1 MDRERVKTF
10 FERVAASAAR
20 RPWIA
25 ISAVVS
31 LALVGGWFGLGLRA
45 DAGTDTLLDS
55 GSASYRSTE
64 SFRKAFGDD
73 AALILAREDLS
84 KLLTGED
91 LRALFELETCLAG
104 GTRLGSDLPR
114 QPGRPLPEV
123 CERIEELAPARA
135 IYGPASFLYQSV
147 DQISSVLRRQV
158 ATARTE
164 AGRAAESARQRALSE
179 GLSSTEADS
188 AAQEASDAVLKQF
201 NQAVL
206 RLALSY
212 GITGVPRL
220 DDPSFIGRVVF
231 DSQGNTKSQ
240 FAQLF
245 PRSDVAQITIRPRPD
260 LTDAERDRMVAL
272 YREALAN
279 PRFAL
284 STGDYV
290 FSGAPV
296 LIGALTSSIRSQM
309 LLLLGV
315 SVLVMAIALA
325 FVMPPPFRLLPLGVA
340 LSATGILFGL
350 LALFGGSLTIS
361 AIAMLPV
368 LVGLSVDYAIQVQ
381 ARFSEA
387 REKGLDSPSAVVE
400 AAGVG
405 GPVLALACLATMTG
419 FASFGLSASP
429 LVRSFGFLL
438 VAGIA
443 IALGI
448 ALWSGL
454 AVLSRDRGSAPV
466 AGGGPA
472 TTPLRRWV
480 SNRLR
485 KPAQIAIATSLLR
498 PGRVLLVAGAL
509 ALCGL
514 IASTQTPVD
523 ADVRDLA
530 PSNSPELEELREVE
544 RTTGISGEIDVLVT
558 SDDLADPAT
567 IAWMADF
574 QKRVLARHGF
584 SGPSASCDR
593 AALCPAPSLT
603 DLFAAA
609 GGTLDRAGS
618 EALIESIPPYLSEA
632 VVTRDPETGE
642 VGNQAVISFGVK
654 VRPLD
659 EQQALI
665 EDIREQV
672 DPPGGPSPPAGVTVE
687 VAGLQVLIA
696 DANASL
702 ERSRWWLPAAG
713 IGAVALILLLL
724 WRSLRRTLA
733 VLVPVVFATGWSSLA
748 VASTGYALNPMSAT
762 LGALV
767 IAVSTEFSIILAS
780 RFWEERSAG
789 LTVGEA
795 LRSTYSRA
803 GFATLASGATVIA
816 GFAVLAV
823 AGPLGAL
830 GLPSVAPILSG
841 FGLVTVVDLLVAL
854 AAVLLVIPASLT
866 LFDPLTE
873 RSSRGERATPFSRAG
888 GSPG

>member
-1 MDRERVKTF
+1 MDREQLRGV
-10 FERVAASAAR
+10 FEAVARSAVR
-20 RPWIA
+20 RPWVA
-25 ISAVVS
+25 IGVVVS

-45 DAGTDTLLDS
+45 DAGTDTLLDR
-55 GSASYRSTE
+55 GSASYRATE
-64 SFRKAFGDD
+64 RFREAFGDD
-73 AALILAREDLS
+73 AALILARQDLS
-84 KLLTGED
+84 KLLTGDD

-114 QPGRPLPEV
+114 QPGKPLPEV
-123 CERIEELAPARA
+123 CDRIEELAPARA
-135 IYGPASFLYQSV
+135 VYGPASFLYQSV
-147 DQISSVLRRQV
+147 DQISRVLRKQV
-158 ATARTE
+158 GTARAE
-164 AGRAAESARQRALSE
+164 ADRAAAAARERALAE
-179 GLSSTEADS
+179 GSTASEAD
-188 AAQEASDAVLKQF
+188 AAASRASDLVLKQF

-206 RLALSY
+206 RIALTY

-231 DSQGNTKSQ
+231 DSSGRTKSQ

-245 PRSDVAQITIRPRPD
+245 PRSDVAQITIRPRPN
-260 LTDAERDRMVAL
+260 LSDAERDRMVSL

-279 PRFAL
+279 PRFGL
-284 STGDYV
+284 SEGDYV

-325 FVMPPPFRLLPLGVA
+325 FVLPPPFRLLPLGVA

-350 LALFGGSLTIS
+350 LALFGGTLTIS

-381 ARFSEA
+381 ARFIEA
-387 REKGLDSPSAVVE
+387 RERGLDSPGAVLR
-400 AAGVG
+400 AAGLG

-454 AVLSRDRGSAPV
+454 AVLSMSREREVGQ
-466 AGGGPA
+466 PA
-472 TTPLRRWV
+472 TSASTPLRRWV
-480 SNRLR
+480 SVRLR
-485 KPAQIAIATSLLR
+485 RPAQLAIATSLLR
-498 PGRVLLVAGAL
+498 PGRLLL
-509 ALCGL
+509 AAAL
-514 IASTQTPVD
+514 IASCGWIAGTQTPVD

-530 PSNSPELEELREVE
+530 PADAPELAELEEVE
-544 RTTGISGEIDVLVT
+544 KTTGISGEIDVLVT

-574 QKRVLARHGF
+574 QRRVLARHGF
-584 SGPSASCDR
+584 SGPSASCED

-603 DLFAAA
+603 DLFSAA
-609 GGTLDRAGS
+609 GGSLDRAGS
-618 EALIESIPPYLSEA
+618 EALIRSIPPYLSEA
-632 VVTRDPETGE
+632 VVTRDLETGE
-642 VGNQAVISFGVK
+642 VGEQAVISFGVK
-654 VRPLD
+654 VRPLE

-665 EDIREQV
+665 DDIREQV
-672 DPPGGPSPPAGVTVE
+672 DPPGGPSPPPGVTVE

-696 DANASL
+696 DANTSL

-713 IGAVALILLLL
+713 IAAVALILLLL
-724 WRSLRRTLA
+724 WRSVRRTLA

-748 VASTGYALNPMSAT
+748 VAATGYPLNPMSAT

-780 RFWEERSAG
+780 RFWEEREAG
-789 LTVGEA
+789 ESVGEA
-795 LRSTYSRA
+795 LRKTYSRA
-803 GFATLASGATVIA
+803 GFATLSSGATVIA
-816 GFAVLAV
+816 GFAVLAL
-823 AGPLGAL
+823 AGPLGSI
-830 GLPSVAPILSG
+830 GLPSVAPILSD
-841 FGLVTVVDLLVAL
+841 FGLVTVVDLFVAL
-854 AAVLLVIPASLT
+854 GAVLLVVPASLA
-866 LFDPLTE
+866 LFETRPVVGKQSDRAPID
-873 RSSRGERATPFSRAG
+873 RGRGVGAR
-888 GSPG
+888 

>member
-1 MDRERVKTF
+1 
-10 FERVAASAAR
+10 
-20 RPWIA
+20 
-25 ISAVVS
+25 
-31 LALVGGWFGLGLRA
+31 
-45 DAGTDTLLDS
+45 
-55 GSASYRSTE
+55 
-64 SFRKAFGDD
+64 
-73 AALILAREDLS
+73 
-84 KLLTGED
+84 
-91 LRALFELETCLAG
+91 
-104 GTRLGSDLPR
+104 
-114 QPGRPLPEV
+114 
-123 CERIEELAPARA
+123 
-135 IYGPASFLYQSV
+135 
-147 DQISSVLRRQV
+147 
-158 ATARTE
+158 
-164 AGRAAESARQRALSE
+164 
-179 GLSSTEADS
+179 
-188 AAQEASDAVLKQF
+188 
-201 NQAVL
+201 
-206 RLALSY
+206 
-212 GITGVPRL
+212 
-220 DDPSFIGRVVF
+220 
-231 DSQGNTKSQ
+231 
-240 FAQLF
+240 
-245 PRSDVAQITIRPRPD
+245 
-260 LTDAERDRMVAL
+260 
-272 YREALAN
+272 
-279 PRFAL
+279 
-284 STGDYV
+284 
-290 FSGAPV
+290 
-296 LIGALTSSIRSQM
+296 
-309 LLLLGV
+309 
-315 SVLVMAIALA
+315 
-325 FVMPPPFRLLPLGVA
+325 
-340 LSATGILFGL
+340 
-350 LALFGGSLTIS
+350 
-361 AIAMLPV
+361 
-368 LVGLSVDYAIQVQ
+368 
-381 ARFSEA
+381 
-387 REKGLDSPSAVVE
+387 
-400 AAGVG
+400 
-405 GPVLALACLATMTG
+405 
-419 FASFGLSASP
+419 
-429 LVRSFGFLL
+429 
-438 VAGIA
+438 
-443 IALGI
+443 
-448 ALWSGL
+448 
-454 AVLSRDRGSAPV
+454 
-466 AGGGPA
+466 
-472 TTPLRRWV
+472 
-480 SNRLR
+480 
-485 KPAQIAIATSLLR
+485 
-498 PGRVLLVAGAL
+498 VLLVAGTL

-544 RTTGISGEIDVLVT
+544 RTTGISGEIDVLIT

-574 QKRVLARHGF
+574 QRRVLARHGF

-632 VVTRDPETGE
+632 VVTRDPNTGE

-665 EDIREQV
+665 DDIREQV
-672 DPPGGPSPPAGVTVE
+672 DPPGGPSPPAGVNVE

-823 AGPLGAL
+823 AGPLGSL
-830 GLPSVAPILSG
+830 GLPSIAPILSG

-866 LFDPLTE
+866 LFDPLTV
-873 RSSRGERATPFSRAG
+873 RSERGESAAPAPRTG
-888 GSPG
+888 GSPV

>member
-1 MDRERVKTF
+1 MHGEQVKRV
-10 FERVAASAAR
+10 FESVARSAVR
-20 RPWIA
+20 RPWVA
-25 ISAVVS
+25 IGVVVS

-45 DAGTDTLLDS
+45 DAGTDTLLDR
-55 GSASYRSTE
+55 GSASYRATE
-64 SFRKAFGDD
+64 RFRRAFGDD
-73 AALILAREDLS
+73 AALILAREDLG
-84 KLLTGED
+84 KLLTGDD

-114 QPGRPLPEV
+114 QPGKPLPEV
-123 CERIEELAPARA
+123 CDRIEQLAPARA
-135 IYGPASFLYQSV
+135 VYGPASFLYQSV

-158 ATARTE
+158 SAARTE
-164 AGRAAESARQRALSE
+164 ADRAAAAARASAVANGASSYDADAAAQRA
-179 GLSSTEADS
+179 
-188 AAQEASDAVLKQF
+188 SDQVLKQF

-206 RLALSY
+206 QIALTY

-231 DSQGNTKSQ
+231 DSGGRTKSQ

-260 LTDAERDRMVAL
+260 LSDGERDRMVSL

-284 STGDYV
+284 SDGDYV

-325 FVMPPPFRLLPLGVA
+325 FVLPAPFRLLPLGVA

-350 LALFGGSLTIS
+350 LALFGGTLTIS

-381 ARFSEA
+381 ARFIEA
-387 REKGLDSPSAVVE
+387 REQGLESARAVVR
-400 AAGVG
+400 AAGLG

-438 VAGIA
+438 VGGIA

-454 AVLSRDRGSAPV
+454 AVLSRSRGGKDTRSAP
-466 AGGGPA
+466 P
-472 TTPLRRWV
+472 TETPLRRQIY
-480 SNRLR
+480 SRLQR
-485 KPAQIAIATSLLR
+485 PAQSAIATSLLR
-498 PGRVLLVAGAL
+498 PRRLLLAAAVLAVCGWIAG
-509 ALCGL
+509 
-514 IASTQTPVD
+514 TQTPVD

-530 PSNSPELEELREVE
+530 PADAPELRELRQVE
-544 RTTGISGEIDVLVT
+544 ETTGISGEIDVLVT

-574 QKRVLARHGF
+574 QRRILARHGF
-584 SGPSASCDR
+584 SGPSASCEK

-618 EALIESIPPYLSEA
+618 EALIRSIPPYLSEA
-632 VVTRDPETGE
+632 VVTRDPETGK
-642 VGNQAVISFGVK
+642 VGREAVISFGVK
-654 VRPLD
+654 VRPL
-659 EQQALI
+659 EQQQALI
-665 EDIREQV
+665 DDIREQV
-672 DPPGGPSPPAGVTVE
+672 DPPGGPSPPPGVSVE

-696 DANASL
+696 DANKSL

-713 IGAVALILLLL
+713 IIAVALILLLL
-724 WRSLRRTLA
+724 WRSPRRMLA
-733 VLVPVVFATGWSSLA
+733 VLVPVLIATGWSSLA
-748 VASTGYALNPMSAT
+748 VAATGYPLNPMSAT

-780 RFWEERSAG
+780 RFWEERRSGAA
-789 LTVGEA
+789 VGES
-795 LRSTYSRA
+795 LRRTYSRA
-803 GFATLASGATVIA
+803 GFATLSSAATVIA
-816 GFAVLAV
+816 GFAVLAL
-823 AGPLGAL
+823 AGPLGSI
-830 GLPSVAPILSG
+830 GLPSVAPILSD
-841 FGLVTVVDLLVAL
+841 FGLVTVVDLAVAL
-854 AAVLLVIPASLT
+854 FAVLVVIPASLA
-866 LFDPLTE
+866 LFEAVPVARGSGYGASTGPTTE
-873 RSSRGERATPFSRAG
+873 T
-888 GSPG
+888 GS